1 MADGMA
7 DAMADG
13 NAGKMSDREEEA
25 TATAAQTTASEMA
38 PPSATNPPPNVALHR
53 TLAMRRGYR
62 SSEALCI
69 QTDPVDPSDPWE
81 AASASAAADD
91 ADGEHSDAT
100 SSSFDTD
107 AHDVESDDFE
117 LQTGAGA
124 GNRPPAI
131 SDDASDALGF
141 CAAFADEPN
150 SARRQQSYD
159 SVKRKVSFGSG
170 ETVGILLATTAG
182 KFGHDELPT
191 ENPSAAYD
199 PEHGAE
205 SKEPC
210 SSESESDNSEA
221 EVAEGKDA
229 ESCGADAF
237 AESAEVAAIGG
248 GRVTFASPR
257 TMQERLRRRKRS
269 ISIFATNFMTLAS
282 VGSGSFG
289 DVFCCRCRADGRRY
303 ALKRA
308 RQRFRGHRERASML
322 REYDVGAA
330 LAIGAAHADDAA
342 GADAPAARPHPHLV
356 AYYSAWQEDGY
367 IHIQVRSPESCTAFA
382 PLLVHH
388 LAYALFSHSAWNPP
402 ASPNSS

>member
-1 MADGMA
+1 MA

-141 CAAFADEPN
+141 CAAFAEEPN

-170 ETVGILLATTAG
+170 ETVGVLQATTAG
-182 KFGHDELPT
+182 KLVHDELPT
-191 ENPSAAYD
+191 EKPSAAYD

-322 REYDVGAA
+322 REYDVGVA